1 MSNNCS
7 VCNRLCKFSGAGD
20 GKMLL
25 VPVVAVGGAGLVGWP
40 PHNEQEESRKR
51 ITRSGDRAGAVECR
65 FIEHVP
71 APTCS
76 RLSTWDR
83 NGALR
88 FLLFAITLSLYFLKA
103 IPDAAFS

>member
-51 ITRSGDRAGAVECR
+51 ITRSGDRAGAS
-65 FIEHVP
+65 H

-88 FLLFAITLSLYFLKA
+88 SLLFAITLPL
-103 IPDAAFS
+103 

>member
-25 VPVVAVGGAGLVGWP
+25 VRVVAVGGAGLVGWP

-51 ITRSGDRAGAVECR
+51 ITRSGDRVTLAASCLG
-65 FIEHVP
+65 
-71 APTCS
+71 
-76 RLSTWDR
+76 DR
-83 NGALR
+83 YALR
-88 FLLFAITLSLYFLKA
+88 FLLCAITLSLYFLKA